1 MDLRQIKI
9 FVAIAETG
17 SFSAAADAVA
27 LTQSTVSQHISS
39 LEEEMEVPLFNRLSR
54 GISLTTGGTLFLR
67 HARRILRES
76 DALSQAMCSF
86 RGLERAELIVGASN
100 IPANYLVPQLLS
112 TMKQEHPG
120 ISLTMLTGDTTEV
133 LTMLEG
139 AEIELALVGSRSDNS
154 DIIFSPLIKDPLVLV
169 VGSTHPWAASGRI
182 GMDALFHQ
190 PLVMRETGSGSGQS
204 LDLALRLAG
213 HNPEELTIA
222 ARLGSNEAV
231 LQAVASG
238 YGGAFVSELS
248 LKSWKNAAEL
258 KRIEID
264 GLTVER
270 KIWMASARGRTFSP
284 AAAAFSKILQTHY
297 KMKQRKRS

>member
-39 LEEEMEVPLFNRLSR
+39 LEEEMGVLLFNRLSR

-139 AEIELALVGSRSDNS
+139 AEVELALVGSRSDNS
-154 DIIFSPLIKDPLVLV
+154 EIKFSPLIKDPLVLV

-248 LKSWKNAAEL
+248 VKSWKNAAEL

-264 GLTVER
+264 GLVVER

-297 KMKQRKRS
+297 KMKQRTRS

>member
-248 LKSWKNAAEL
+248 VKSWKNAAEL

>member
-39 LEEEMEVPLFNRLSR
+39 LEEEMGVPLFNRLSR

-139 AEIELALVGSRSDNS
+139 AEIELALVGSRSDTS

-248 LKSWKNAAEL
+248 VKYWKNAAEL

-297 KMKQRKRS
+297 KTKQRKRS

>member
-86 RGLERAELIVGASN
+86 RGLERAELIGGASN

-248 LKSWKNAAEL
+248 VKSWKNAAEL

-284 AAAAFSKILQTHY
+284 AAAAFSKILQTH
-297 KMKQRKRS
+297 

>member
-1 MDLRQIKI
+1 
-9 FVAIAETG
+9 
-17 SFSAAADAVA
+17 
-27 LTQSTVSQHISS
+27 
-39 LEEEMEVPLFNRLSR
+39 
-54 GISLTTGGTLFLR
+54 
-67 HARRILRES
+67 
-76 DALSQAMCSF
+76 MCSF

-139 AEIELALVGSRSDNS
+139 AEVELALVGSRSDNS
-154 DIIFSPLIKDPLVLV
+154 EIIFSPLIKDPLVLV
-169 VGSTHPWAASGRI
+169 VGSTHPWAESGRI
-182 GMDALFHQ
+182 GIDALFHQ

-204 LDLALRLAG
+204 LDLALRLAA

-248 LKSWKNAAEL
+248 VKSWKNAAEL
-258 KRIEID
+258 KRVEID
-264 GLTVER
+264 DLIVER
-270 KIWMASARGRTFSP
+270 KIWVARARGRTFSP
-284 AAAAFSKILQTHY
+284 AAEAFSKILRSAY
-297 KMKQRKRS
+297 KE